1 MMINAHRQPVIKN
14 LPPFNIR
21 RKITLKE
28 SNLGKIVGTVEKL
41 LPKRAPGWIRTEIEH
56 IHKNLRIMADGSLLE
71 EALMNLVQNAIEAM
85 SDGGL
90 LTIRTDLVRFE
101 NEPAYLFGNY
111 MSPACAVISVTDS
124 GTGMDRETMERMFEP
139 FFTTKGETGR
149 GLGLSVAH
157 SIIKQHGGCIKVES
171 ALGKGTTIKVYLP
184 LARAATDQT
193 EAIPSSTSFFSND
206 AKRGLD
212 YTGFAKAGR

>member
-1 MMINAHRQPVIKN
+1 MMINAHRQPVIKS
-14 LPPFNIR
+14 LPPFDIR

-28 SNLGKIVGTVEKL
+28 SNLGEIVGRVEKL

-56 IHKNLRIMADGSLLE
+56 IHESLRIMADGALLE

-101 NEPAYLFGNY
+101 NEPVYIFHNY
-111 MSPACAVISVTDS
+111 ISPACAVISVTDS
-124 GTGMDRETMERMFEP
+124 GAGMDKETMERMFEP
-139 FFTTKGETGR
+139 FFTTKNETGR
-149 GLGLSVAH
+149 GLGLSITH

-171 ALGKGTTIKVYLP
+171 TSGKGTTIRVYLP

-193 EAIPSSTSFFSND
+193 EAIPLSVPFFSSGVRE
-206 AKRGLD
+206 A
-212 YTGFAKAGR
+212 